1 MRLARASLFA
11 LLWLS
16 ASITSLASASEG
28 RQPGRFPLSIIDNR
42 AFVDVQ
48 VDAKGP
54 FAFILDTGSSSSTIS
69 TALAEKLKLVP
80 VGAGTGTGAGEQPLS
95 FSNVHLNDLAV
106 GSFSL
111 GDLDIPAMDTT
122 RLSRVI
128 GFQHFDGVLGAE
140 LFRKYVVT
148 LDAARKQVAIQDQDQ
163 FKPAADAIPV
173 PFTLDENETPLVEA
187 SIDGTT
193 ALFQID
199 TGDRFSL
206 TLFNGFWRSHQLDMK
221 MGTTVEA
228 MTGYG
233 GGGPIRGIVGRPAR
247 FSIGNL
253 AVPPPVTRLSLQAAG
268 AFTRSDRAGSI
279 GMGILKRFTVSFD
292 YGHRVMWLSKSAGF
306 DVPDRY
312 DRSGMWL
319 GLSPQGLRVIDVI
332 ANGPAAKAGVHD
344 GDVVTKV
351 GALPAD
357 ANTLFAIRTLLEEP
371 GISSV
376 AVLVSR
382 ASGVQLT
389 HVVLQDLISPQA
401 ALTGRSGTA
410 AHI

>member
-11 LLWLS
+11 LLGLC
-16 ASITSLASASEG
+16 ASITSLASASED
-28 RQPGRFPLSIIDNR
+28 RQTGWFPLSIIDNR
-42 AFVDVQ
+42 AFVDVR

-69 TALAEKLKLVP
+69 TTLAEKLKLVP

-106 GSFSL
+106 GPFSV

-140 LFRKYVVT
+140 LFRKYIVT
-148 LDAARKQVAIQDQDQ
+148 LDAARKQVTIQDQDQ

-233 GGGPIRGIVGRPAR
+233 GGGPIRGIVGRPAH

-253 AVPPPVTRLSLQAAG
+253 AVPAPVTRLSLQAAG
-268 AFTRSDRAGSI
+268 AFTRGDRAGSI

-292 YGHRVMWLSKSAGF
+292 YGHRVMWLSKSAAF

-319 GLSPQGLRVIDVI
+319 GLSPQGLRIIDVI
-332 ANGPAAKAGVHD
+332 ANGPAAKAGLHA
-344 GDVVTKV
+344 GDVVMKV

-357 ANTLFAIRTLLEEP
+357 ANTLFAIRALLEKP
-371 GISSV
+371 DISSV

-382 ASGVQLT
+382 ANGVQLA
-389 HVVLQDLISPQA
+389 HVVLQDMISP
-401 ALTGRSGTA
+401 
-410 AHI
+410 